1 MSKTYSINR
10 RDFIKYT
17 GLTTAGLAFGF
28 YISSAGKL
36 IAQDVKIVFSP
47 NLWLQI
53 DKDGI
58 VTITM
63 HRSEMGQKVWT
74 ALPMIVAEEL
84 EADWSKIKVVQGNL
98 NEEFGSQVTG
108 GSASIRTSYDKLRK
122 AGATAREMLISAA
135 AIEWGVE
142 RETCF
147 AENGY
152 ILNSVTDNKLSYGQL
167 IDRANTLPIPK
178 KVTLKDPKDFKII
191 GKSIK
196 SLGEASK
203 IDGSLKYGYDLQFP
217 GMLTAMVIHSPV
229 VGGKVKSFDA
239 SDALNMNGVKKI
251 FEISSGIA
259 IVGENTWSVLQG
271 KKKIRIEWMP
281 GNNKDLDSKAISETL
296 KNALS
301 KKSNIVLQ
309 KGDFASDYNN
319 SETHIEAVYEAPYL
333 DHATMEPVNCTAK
346 IENGFCEVW
355 VPTQDPAGAFEEVRK
370 ITGFPKKNIKII
382 TLKSGGGFG
391 RLHAV
396 DYVRD
401 AVEVAMQIKVVVK
414 VIRTREED
422 IKNGTYRPATIN
434 QVKSGLDKNGM
445 PTSWFNRISGPDN
458 VHHWFITG
466 GSDDLPYEI
475 PNIQIDYVRSKI
487 DIPVGPLRSVGH
499 IQNAFVNECFIDEL
513 ANLANQD
520 PFEYRR
526 SLMKNNARQLK
537 VLEVVAEKADWKG
550 RNNNN
555 KFYGIASHY
564 SFQSYAAMVAEI
576 SINSKRKMKINR
588 IICAIDCGLVINPDG
603 VRAQVESGVALAL
616 TAALF
621 GEITFKDGK
630 IQQSNF
636 HNYKLIKM
644 NQMPQIETYI
654 IPSYEAPTGA
664 GEPPVPPT
672 APALANA
679 IFAATGIRHRS
690 LPIIK
695 HAPNLI

>member
-28 YISSAGKL
+28 YISSAEKL
-36 IAQDVKIVFSP
+36 IAQDVKTVFSP

-63 HRSEMGQKVWT
+63 HRSEMGQKIWT

-98 NEEFGSQVTG
+98 NEEFGSQQTG
-108 GSASIRTSYDKLRK
+108 GSASVRTSYDKLRK

-147 AENGY
+147 AENGF

-178 KVTLKDPKDFKII
+178 TVILKDPKDFKII
-191 GKSIK
+191 GTSKK
-196 SLGEASK
+196 SLGESSK

-229 VGGKVKSFDA
+229 VGGKVNSFD
-239 SDALNMNGVKKI
+239 SIETLKVSGIQKVFK
-251 FEISSGIA
+251 ISSGIA
-259 IVGENTWSVLQG
+259 IVGEDTWSILEGQ
-271 KKKIRIEWMP
+271 KKIKIEWMP
-281 GNNKDLDSKAISETL
+281 GDNKDLSSETISETF

-301 KKSNIVLQ
+301 KKSEIVLE
-309 KGDFASDYNN
+309 KGDFTDEYNN
-319 SETHIEAVYEAPYL
+319 SETRLEAIYEAPYL
-333 DHATMEPVNCTAK
+333 DHATMEPVNCTVK
-346 IENGFCEVW
+346 IENGICEVW
-355 VPTQDPAGAFEEVRK
+355 VPTQDPAGVFEEARR
-370 ITGFPKKNIKII
+370 ITGFSKKNIKVN

-520 PFEYRR
+520 PFEYRH

-550 RNNNN
+550 RKNNN

-564 SFQSYAAMVAEI
+564 SFQSYAAMVVEI
-576 SINSKRKMKINR
+576 SLNSKQKMKINR
-588 IICAIDCGLVINPDG
+588 IVCAMDCGLVINPDG

-630 IQQSNF
+630 VQQSNF
-636 HNYKLIKM
+636 NNYKLIKM

-654 IPSYEAPTGA
+654 VPSYEAPTGA

-679 IFAATGIRHRS
+679 IFAATGIRHRK
-690 LPIIK
+690 LPITRY
-695 HAPNLI
+695 APDLI

>member
-1 MSKTYSINR
+1 MSKRYSINR

-17 GLTTAGLAFGF
+17 GLTTTGLVFGF
-28 YISSAGKL
+28 YLSSTEKL
-36 IAQDVKIVFSP
+36 IAQSSKTPFSP
-47 NLWLQI
+47 NIWLQI

-98 NEEFGSQVTG
+98 NEEYGSQQTG
-108 GSASIRTSYDKLRK
+108 GSASVRTSYDKLRK

-147 AENGY
+147 AENGQ
-152 ILNSVTDNKLSYGQL
+152 IINSVTGNKLGYGQL
-167 IDRANTLPIPK
+167 IDRANTLPVPK
-178 KVTLKDPKDFKII
+178 NVTLKDPKDFKII
-191 GKSIK
+191 GKSKK
-196 SLGEASK
+196 SLGQSSK

-239 SDALNMNGVKKI
+239 SDVFKMNGIKKV

-259 IVGENTWSVLQG
+259 IIGENTWSVLQG
-271 KKKIRIEWMP
+271 KKKINIEWVP
-281 GNNKDLDSKAISETL
+281 GNNTDLNSVTISEIF

-301 KKSNIVLQ
+301 KKSEIVLE
-309 KGDFASDYNN
+309 KGDFTDEYTN
-319 SETHIEAVYEAPYL
+319 SETRLEAVYEAPYL

-346 IENGFCEVW
+346 IENGICEVW
-355 VPTQDPAGAFEEVRK
+355 APTQDPAGAFEEVRR
-370 ITGFPKKNIKII
+370 ITGFPKKNIKVN

-396 DYVRD
+396 DFVRE
-401 AVEVAMQIKVVVK
+401 AVEVVMQVDGAVK

-434 QVKSGLDKNGM
+434 QVKSGLDKNGL
-445 PTSWFNRISGPDN
+445 PTSWFNRVSGPDN
-458 VHHWFITG
+458 AHYWFITG
-466 GSDDLPYEI
+466 GSDDLPYDI
-475 PNIQIDYVRSKI
+475 PNIQIDYVRSKV
-487 DIPVGPLRSVGH
+487 DIPIGPLRSVGH

-526 SLMKNNARQLK
+526 NLMKNNKRQLN
-537 VLEVVAEKADWKG
+537 VLEVVAEKADWQG
-550 RNNNN
+550 RKNNS

-576 SINSKRKMKINR
+576 SLNSKRKMKINR

-603 VRAQVESGVALAL
+603 VKAQVESGVALAL

-630 IQQSNF
+630 VQQSNF

-644 NQMPQIETYI
+644 NQMPRIETHI
-654 IPSYEAPTGA
+654 IPSNEAPTGA

-690 LPIIK
+690 LPITK
-695 HAPNLI
+695 YAPDLI

>member
-17 GLTTAGLAFGF
+17 GLTTTGLVFGF
-28 YISSAGKL
+28 YLSSTEKL
-36 IAQDVKIVFSP
+36 IAQSSKTPFSP
-47 NLWLQI
+47 NIWLQI

-63 HRSEMGQKVWT
+63 HRSEMGQKIWT

-98 NEEFGSQVTG
+98 NEEYGSQQTG
-108 GSASIRTSYDKLRK
+108 GSASVRTSYDKLRK

-152 ILNSVTDNKLSYGQL
+152 ILSSVTDNKLSYGQL
-167 IDRANTLPIPK
+167 IDRANTLPVPK
-178 KVTLKDPKDFKII
+178 NVTLKDPKDFKII
-191 GKSIK
+191 GKSKK
-196 SLGEASK
+196 SLGQSSK

-229 VGGKVKSFDA
+229 VGGKVKSFNA
-239 SDALNMNGVKKI
+239 SDAFKMNGIKKI

-271 KKKIRIEWMP
+271 KNKINIEWAP
-281 GNNKDLDSKAISETL
+281 GNNRNLDSATITEIF

-301 KKSNIVLQ
+301 KKSEIVLE
-309 KGDFASDYNN
+309 KGDFIDEYNK
-319 SETHIEAVYEAPYL
+319 SRTHLEAVYEAPYL

-346 IENGFCEVW
+346 IENSFCEVW
-355 VPTQDPAGAFEEVRK
+355 VPTQDPAGAFEEVRR
-370 ITGFPKKNIKII
+370 ITGFSKKNIKVI

-391 RLHAV
+391 RLHAG
-396 DYVRD
+396 DYVRE
-401 AVEVAMQIKVVVK
+401 AVEVAIQVDGAVK

-434 QVKSGLDKNGM
+434 QIKSGLDKNGL
-445 PTSWFNRISGPDN
+445 PTSWFNRVSGPDN
-458 VHHWFITG
+458 AHYWFITG
-466 GSDDLPYEI
+466 GSDDLPYDI
-475 PNIQIDYVRSKI
+475 PNIQIDYVRSKV
-487 DIPVGPLRSVGH
+487 DIPIGPLRSVGH

-526 SLMKNNARQLK
+526 NLMKNNKRQLN

-550 RNNNN
+550 RKNNS

-576 SINSKRKMKINR
+576 SFDSKRKMKINR

-603 VRAQVESGVALAL
+603 VKAQVESGVALAL

-621 GEITFKDGK
+621 GEITFKNGK
-630 IQQSNF
+630 VQQSNF

-644 NQMPQIETYI
+644 NQMPRIETHI
-654 IPSYEAPTGA
+654 IPSNEAPTGA

-690 LPIIK
+690 LPITK
-695 HAPNLI
+695 YAPDLI

>member
-1 MSKTYSINR
+1 MSKRYQINR

-17 GLTTAGLAFGF
+17 GLTTVGLTFGF
-28 YISSAGKL
+28 YITSAEKL
-36 IAQDVKIVFSP
+36 VAQETRTVFSP

-63 HRSEMGQKVWT
+63 HRSEMGQKIWT
-74 ALPMIVAEEL
+74 SLPMIVAEEL

-98 NEEFGSQVTG
+98 NEEYGSQQTG
-108 GSASIRTSYDKLRK
+108 GSESVRTSYDKLRK

-147 AENGY
+147 AENGH
-152 ILNSVTDNKLSYGQL
+152 IFNSITGNKLGYGQL
-167 IDRANTLPIPK
+167 IDRANTLPVPK
-178 KVTLKDPKDFKII
+178 TVTLKDPKDFKII
-191 GKSIK
+191 GTSKK
-196 SLGEASK
+196 SLIQSSK
-203 IDGSLKYGYDLQFP
+203 IDGSLKYGYDLQSP

-229 VGGKVKSFDA
+229 VVGKVESFD
-239 SDALNMNGVKKI
+239 SSKALNVNGVKKV
-251 FEISSGIA
+251 FEISSGVA

-271 KKKIRIEWMP
+271 KKKINIEWDP
-281 GNNKDLDSKAISETL
+281 GNNKDLDSETISETF

-301 KKSNIVLQ
+301 KKSEIVLE
-309 KGDFASDYNN
+309 KGDFTDEYTN
-319 SETHIEAVYEAPYL
+319 SETRLEAIYEAPYL
-333 DHATMEPVNCTAK
+333 DHATMEPMNCTVK
-346 IENGFCEVW
+346 IENGKCEMW
-355 VPTQDPAGAFEEVRK
+355 VPTQNPAGAFSEAQK
-370 ITGFPKKNIKII
+370 ITGFPKENIRIH
-382 TLKSGGGFG
+382 TLKAGGGFG
-391 RLHAV
+391 RRLAA
-396 DYVRD
+396 DYVTE
-401 AVEVAMQIKVVVK
+401 AVEIAMQVNSAVK

-422 IKNGTYRPATIN
+422 IKNGIYRPATLN
-434 QVKSGLDKNGM
+434 QVKAGLDINGM
-445 PTSWFNRISGPDN
+445 PSSWFNRISGPDN
-458 VHHWFITG
+458 AHYMYITM
-466 GSDDLPYEI
+466 GSDDLPYDI
-475 PNIQIDYVRSKI
+475 PNININYVRSKM
-487 DIPVGPLRSVGH
+487 DIPIGALRSVGH

-526 SLMKNNARQLK
+526 SLMKNNARQLN
-537 VLEVVAEKADWKG
+537 VLEVAAEKADWKG
-550 RNNNN
+550 RNNNK

-576 SINSKRKMKINR
+576 SFDEKNKLKIER

-616 TAALF
+616 TAVLF
-621 GEITFKDGK
+621 GEITFKNGK
-630 IQQSNF
+630 VQQSNF
-636 HNYKLIKM
+636 HDYKLIKM
-644 NQMPQIETYI
+644 DQMPRIETHI
-654 IPSYEAPTGA
+654 IPSHEAPTGA

-690 LPIIK
+690 LPITK
-695 HAPNLI
+695 YAPDLI